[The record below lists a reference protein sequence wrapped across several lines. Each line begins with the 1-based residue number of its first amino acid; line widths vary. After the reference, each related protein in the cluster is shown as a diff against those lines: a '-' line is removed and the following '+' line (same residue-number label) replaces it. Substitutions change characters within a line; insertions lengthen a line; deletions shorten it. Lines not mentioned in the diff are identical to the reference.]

1 MSKQQKLNLAGI
13 AVILFLVPL
22 MGHADRPI
30 ERVVVFGDSLS
41 DSGNAFF
48 LGGRNLEPP
57 YTTLDPLL
65 IPDAPYERGGN
76 HFSNGLTW
84 IEQFAEPLD
93 LEDTVRPAFKGENT
107 GELQMTNY
115 AVGGAR
121 AHENGVNINLATQ
134 ATAFFDD
141 TDGAAPSNALY
152 VIALGGNDVRD
163 AVAALAFD
171 PTGAASGAILNA
183 ALTAISDQIISL
195 HTAGATK
202 LMVGNAPDLSLTPAI
217 RRLDLLQPGT
227 GIAAAILSA
236 QFNAGLE
243 ATLSQLSAVLPGLE
257 IARLDLFGSLHELVA
272 DPQSAGLTNVVDAC
286 VIPDQEPAACKK
298 PKRYLFWDGIH
309 PTKVTHG
316 VLAEKARAAL
326 NQLSIT
332 PE

>member
-1 MSKQQKLNLAGI
+1 MSKQQKNYLAGI
-13 AVILFLVPL
+13 TFLLLLIPL
-22 MGHADRPI
+22 TGHADRPF
-30 ERVVVFGDSLS
+30 ERMVVFGDSLS

-48 LGGRNLEPP
+48 LGGRSLEPP

-121 AHENGVNINLATQ
+121 ARDNGLNVNLAAQ
-134 ATAFFDD
+134 AGAFFAD

-171 PTGAASGAILNA
+171 PSGVASGAILTA
-183 ALTAISDQIISL
+183 ALTAISDHIISL
-195 HTAGATK
+195 HAAGATK
-202 LMVGNAPDLSLTPAI
+202 LMVGNAPDISLTPAI
-217 RRLDLLQPGT
+217 RRLDLEQPGT
-227 GIAAAILSA
+227 RIAATILSA
-236 QFNAGLE
+236 QFNTGLE
-243 ATLSQLSAVLPGLE
+243 TTLNQLSAVLPGLE
-257 IARLDLFGSLHELVA
+257 IARLDLSGSLQELVA
-272 DPQSAGLTNVVDAC
+272 NPQSAGLTNVIDAC
-286 VIPDQEPAACKK
+286 VIPNQEPAACNK

-316 VLAEKARAAL
+316 VLAEKAMAAL

-332 PE
+332 P